1 MQNKILFEKQNGE
14 MIFRFRE
21 DRYFNSFTFT
31 DPKEFK
37 FFGLQLVQY
46 VENRNEFLCLIAYMI
61 SDEYKSLSLN
71 ISDMF
76 KREPEGLEEKNILSK
91 VYSDCDWVYNN
102 LSSENNDLIIAMDKI
117 IDLVK
122 FLIESNIIGN
132 LDFGDN
138 FFGIGS
144 EDLFHNIITRDMF
157 DALYDAMERV
167 NNAR

>member
-1 MQNKILFEKQNGE
+1 MQTKFLFKKQNDE
-14 MIFRFRE
+14 MIFEICE
-21 DRYFNSFTFT
+21 DVRYPYSFKFT

-76 KREPEGLEEKNILSK
+76 KREPECLEEKNILSK
-91 VYSDCDWVYNN
+91 AYSDYSWVYTN
-102 LSSENNDLIIAMDKI
+102 LSSENNDLIFAMDKI
-117 IDLVK
+117 VTFVK
-122 FLIESNIIGN
+122 FLVESNITGN

-138 FFGIGS
+138 LFGFGS
-144 EDLFHNIITRDMF
+144 EDLFYNIITKDMS

-167 NNAR
+167 NK